1 MIKVPFDT
9 DGGGGYEFDTR
20 HTTRKQL
27 TDTLDHAYKTM
38 EWFRYLAD
46 RATSVKV
53 LDETFDAA
61 EYKTRH
67 LVCFELKPK
76 HETFY
81 RLKYQDT

>member
-1 MIKVPFDT
+1 
-9 DGGGGYEFDTR
+9 
-20 HTTRKQL
+20 
-27 TDTLDHAYKTM
+27 M

-67 LVCFELKPK
+67 LVIFELEPK

>member
-9 DGGGGYEFDTR
+9 DGGGGYEYDHANR
-20 HTTRKQL
+20 SQL
-27 TDTLDHAYKTM
+27 NDTLDNAYKTM

-46 RATSVKV
+46 RAISVKV

-67 LVCFELKPK
+67 LVCFELKPN

>member
-1 MIKVPFDT
+1 
-9 DGGGGYEFDTR
+9 
-20 HTTRKQL
+20 
-27 TDTLDHAYKTM
+27 M

-67 LVCFELKPK
+67 LVCFELKPN

>member
-9 DGGGGYEFDTR
+9 DGHNGDPYNQHATR
-20 HTTRKQL
+20 SQL
-27 TDTLDHAYKTM
+27 NDTLDHAYHSM

-46 RATSVKV
+46 RAISVKV
-53 LDETFDAA
+53 LDEVFDAA
-61 EYKTRH
+61 EFKTRH
-67 LVCFELKPK
+67 LVCFELKPN

>member
-9 DGGGGYEFDTR
+9 DGGGGYDYDHANR
-20 HTTRKQL
+20 SQL
-27 TDTLDHAYKTM
+27 NDTLDNAYKTM

-67 LVCFELKPK
+67 LVIFELEPK